1 MIIYLFSL
9 LSPAHDIAAY
19 LDPGS
24 GSFIIQLLIGGIV
37 GLLLVI
43 RTFWGRIK
51 LFINNLL
58 GRETAVVSETEQYE
72 ADDDSA

>member
-1 MIIYLFSL
+1 MIYLFSL

-24 GSFIIQLLIGGIV
+24 GSFLIQLLIGGVV

-58 GRETAVVSETEQYE
+58 GRETAVDPEMEQTEGHE
-72 ADDDSA
+72 DTP